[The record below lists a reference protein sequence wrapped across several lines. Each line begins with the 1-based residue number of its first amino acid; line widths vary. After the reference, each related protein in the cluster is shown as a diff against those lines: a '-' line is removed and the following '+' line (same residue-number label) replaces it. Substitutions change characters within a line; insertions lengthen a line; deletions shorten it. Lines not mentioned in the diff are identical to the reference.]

1 MYLIFFQIIVKYK
14 MLIDDLFLVSFQG
27 THKLNLHGFVFFS
40 SIYSYLAADGFEG
53 SWAGLLPPRDP
64 TLLWKARCTMSG
76 TGKSAIDLT

>member
-1 MYLIFFQIIVKYK
+1 MDVFDFFQIIVKYK
-14 MLIDDLFLVSFQG
+14 MLIDDLLFGQVID
-27 THKLNLHGFVFFS
+27 FS
-40 SIYSYLAADGFEG
+40 RYISSYLAADGFEG